1 MGSRRDC
8 TWILGLP
15 GFRVLSLE
23 SDGEGADSRLTIRL
37 ERRGLRR
44 YVCSGCGGRTGR
56 VRSTRDRTWD
66 DVPWASHPVTL
77 VYPQRRVRCRRCGIR
92 TERLEFADPKA
103 RVTRRLRQQ
112 IGLDCQSM
120 PTSHAAVRHG
130 VSWSKARRA
139 ERAFL
144 AEWDRTRPRKRPRH
158 IGLDEIHRGKGQRF
172 WTVLSDIVHGE
183 VIGLRQ
189 DRSEAAATALLTEE
203 LTGRQR
209 AAITAACTDM
219 HRPYLNAVATVLP
232 HAEIV
237 FDKFHVLQ
245 HASAALDD
253 VRRQEFFRAGAVM
266 REHGRGKRWLL
277 LRRWKTVRGSKRV
290 ELQTLFAAN
299 RRLFKAYVLR
309 EQLDRLWTYT
319 TRPGVLNFVLGW
331 IRALRWQRL
340 PEMERL
346 GDFLFRHIEGIAA
359 YCDHPV
365 RFGVVESINTT
376 IKAVLR
382 RARGMRDEQMLLLKL
397 KWTTA
402 HPIRSARD
410 LARFLSPQGLDSNR
424 WRTEKGR
431 WPRDHRPSYF

>member
-1 MGSRRDC
+1 VGSRRDC

-15 GFRVLSLE
+15 GFRVETLGGQGDE
-23 SDGEGADSRLTIRL
+23 ATSRLRVYV
-37 ERRGLRR
+37 ERRGRR
-44 YVCSGCGGRTGR
+44 YPCSGCGRRTSR
-56 VRSTRDRTWD
+56 VRSTKERTWD
-66 DVPWASHPVTL
+66 DLPWAAHPVTL
-77 VYPQRRVRCRRCGIR
+77 VYRQRRVTCRRCGIR
-92 TERLEFADPKA
+92 TERIEFADANA

-112 IGLDCQSM
+112 IGVDCQSM

-130 VSWSKARRA
+130 VSWGKARRA
-139 ERAFL
+139 EKAFL
-144 AEWDRTRPRKRPRH
+144 AEWDRTRPKRQPRH
-158 IGLDEIHRGKGQRF
+158 IGLDEIQRGKGQRF
-172 WTVLSDIVHGE
+172 WTVLSDVVHSE
-183 VIGLRQ
+183 VMGLRQ
-189 DRSEAAATALLTEE
+189 DRTEAAATALLTEE

-209 AAITAACTDM
+209 AAITAVCADM
-219 HRPYLNAVATVLP
+219 HRPYLNAVGAVLT
-232 HAEIV
+232 HAEVV

-309 EQLDRLWTYT
+309 EQLDRLWTYK
-319 TRPGVLNFVLGW
+319 TRPGVLNFLLGW
-331 IRALRWQRL
+331 IGALRWQRL

-346 GDFLFRHIEGIAA
+346 GEFLFRHIEGIAA

-397 KWTTA
+397 KWATA

-410 LARFLSPQGLDSNR
+410 LARFLSPQGLYSNR
-424 WRTEKGR
+424 
-431 WPRDHRPSYF
+431 